1 MSERRFL
8 VAPGS
13 LAEGEGALLILRGAE
28 HHHLA
33 RVLRLVAGDAMAVF
47 DGAGTGYRGTV
58 ERIDR
63 EETRVRL
70 GSRDDRKVEPRLHVT
85 LAQAIPRNPD
95 RMDLLVQKTTEIG
108 VSRIAPIVASRSV
121 ARPTGATGRL
131 ERWRRIAEDAARQ
144 SGRLSVPEVSEPAT
158 WEDFANRSGW
168 SATERDTTSALPP
181 QGELRLVLSTED
193 PRAEPLGGLGPDG
206 PPRAVLAIGPEGGW
220 SPQDLALAAAAGYRS
235 IHLGPR
241 VLRTETAGIVAVG
254 LALFQ
259 AGDLR

>member
-8 VAPGS
+8 VSPGS

-70 GSRDDRKVEPRLHVT
+70 GSREDRKVEPRLHVT

-121 ARPTGATGRL
+121 ARPAGATGRL

-144 SGRLSVPEVSEPAT
+144 SGRLSVPELSEPVT
-158 WEDFANRSGW
+158 WEDFAK
-168 SATERDTTSALPP
+168 LPS

-193 PRAEPLGGLGPDG
+193 PRAEPLAGLGPDG
-206 PPRAVLAIGPEGGW
+206 PARAVLAIGPEGGW